1 MQLIDWIFVAVPL
14 LIVWGIAMY
23 TQRYMRSVADFLTAG
38 RGTGR
43 YLLAVSRGELQGGAA
58 IFVSGFEVYSHAGF
72 ITTWWAWI
80 TLPVSVVVAISGFV
94 FYRYRETRAMT
105 LGQFFE
111 LRYSK
116 SFRLFAGFIGFFAG
130 ILNFAVIPVV
140 GARIMCYFMGFPP
153 SITLFSLTLPTE
165 IIVLAV
171 LLSITTTLTLA
182 GGLITVIITNGA
194 EGIISLVLSLAIIFV
209 LMRMF
214 SWNEI
219 NTVLVNHPHGQSF
232 LNPFDS
238 NKTKDFNMWYVLMN
252 LLIGLYG
259 TMAWQNQSA
268 YNSAGTTPHE
278 SRMAGIVNRWLM
290 FKPAMTVL
298 LVVCAMTYLHHPHF
312 AAQAAE
318 VQRTLAQIPD
328 PQTQEQVVVPVTL
341 SHLLPA
347 GIKGALCVIFM
358 MGIFGGD
365 GAAMLSWG
373 GLFIQD
379 ILVPLRKK
387 PFSLEQHIFYLRL
400 SIIGVALFAFV
411 FGSFFQ
417 QTEYLQMWWGITM
430 AVFVGG
436 AGAAILGGLYW
447 NKGTAAGAW
456 VAMVTGSIL
465 SVAGIAAKPLHGHH
479 WGSWTE
485 QLYLDQIGPLPQ
497 GLAYMGSMARQSYL
511 DLISFNGIQISFAV
525 TLIAATVYVAVSL
538 LTHKEDFNMDRML
551 HRGAYAKI
559 KPLVGEETVKPARG
573 SKAFLSRLIG
583 VDDDFTLSDK
593 WIAASVFIW
602 SMLWFLVFVIGS
614 IWNLIA
620 PWSIAVWSEFW
631 HISVIYIPVSLMVL
645 SSIWFTCGA
654 SLDMRNF
661 FRHLREQKINPL
673 DDGTVVNHQ
682 NLDESQ
688 VDHEARK
695 TKKTIVSAKP

>member
-1 MQLIDWIFVAVPL
+1 MQLIDWIFVGVPL
-14 LIVWGIAMY
+14 LIVWGIALY
-23 TQRYMRSVADFLTAG
+23 TRRYMKSVADFLTAG

-58 IFVSGFEVYSHAGF
+58 VFVSGFEVYSHSGF

-80 TLPVSVVVAISGFV
+80 TLPVTVIIAITGFV

-116 SFRLFAGFIGFFAG
+116 SFRLFAGLIGFLAG

-140 GARIMCYFMGFPP
+140 GARITCYFMGFPP
-153 SITLFSLTLPTE
+153 TITLFSLTLPTE
-165 IIVLAV
+165 ILVLIV
-171 LLSITTTLTLA
+171 LLSITTILTLA

-194 EGIISLVLSLAIIFV
+194 EGIISLILGLAIIFV

-219 NTVLVNHPHGQSF
+219 NEVLANRPQGQSF

-238 NKTKDFNMWYVLMN
+238 THTKDFNMWYVLMS
-252 LLIGLYG
+252 LVISIYG

-268 YNSAGTTPHE
+268 YNSAGTSPHE
-278 SRMAGIVNRWLM
+278 SRMAGVVNRWLM

-298 LVVCAMTYLHHPHF
+298 LAVCAMAYLHHPHF

-318 VQRTLAQIPD
+318 VQRSLAQIPD
-328 PQTQEQVVVPVTL
+328 PQTREQVEVPVTL
-341 SHLLPA
+341 SHLLPT
-347 GIKGALCVIFM
+347 GIRGALCVILM
-358 MGIFGGD
+358 MGLFGGD
-365 GAAMLSWG
+365 GAALLSWG

-387 PFSLEQHIFYLRL
+387 PFSPEQHIFYLRM

-447 NKGTAAGAW
+447 NKGTTAGAW
-456 VAMVTGSIL
+456 AAMVTGSIL
-465 SVAGIAAKPLHGHH
+465 SVTGIVAKPLHGHH
-479 WGSWTE
+479 LGAWVKQT
-485 QLYLDQIGPLPQ
+485 YLDQIGPLPQ
-497 GLAYMGSMARQSYL
+497 GLAYIGDTARQSYL
-511 DLISFNGIQISFAV
+511 DLVSFNGIQISFAV
-525 TLIAATVYVAVSL
+525 TLIAATVYIVVSL

-559 KPLVGEETVKPARG
+559 KRLVGEEIVKPARG
-573 SKAFLSRLIG
+573 PKAFLSRVIG
-583 VDDDFTLSDK
+583 IDDDFTLADK

-602 SMLWFLVFVIGS
+602 SALWFLVFVVGS
-614 IWNLIA
+614 IWNLVA
-620 PWSIAVWSEFW
+620 PWSTAVWSEFW
-631 HISVIYIPVSLMVL
+631 HISVIYIPVSLMVV

-654 SLDMRNF
+654 SMDMRDF

-682 NLDESQ
+682 NLDESLLT
-688 VDHEARK
+688 HEAHKQGRS
-695 TKKTIVSAKP
+695 VASAKT